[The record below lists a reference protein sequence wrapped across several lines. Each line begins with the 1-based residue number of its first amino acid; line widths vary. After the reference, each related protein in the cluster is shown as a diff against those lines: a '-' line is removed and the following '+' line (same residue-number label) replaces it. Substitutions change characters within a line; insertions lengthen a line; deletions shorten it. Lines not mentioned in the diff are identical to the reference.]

1 MARKIQLT
9 RAIRLGGE
17 HHDIGQVVDVSDDV
31 ADQLI
36 GVGRAA
42 PWQMPEA
49 APLEAAP
56 ALPPND
62 APLKQK
68 LRTRGR

>member
-17 HHDIGQVVDVSDDV
+17 HHDIGQAVEVSDDV
-31 ADQLI
+31 ANELL
-36 GVGRAA
+36 GAGRAA

-49 APLEAAP
+49 APIEAAP
-56 ALPPND
+56 ALPPID

>member
-1 MARKIQLT
+1 MARKIQLI

-17 HHDIGQVVDVSDDV
+17 HHDIGQVVEVSDEV
-31 ADQLI
+31 ANELL
-36 GVGRAA
+36 GMGRAL
-42 PWQMPEA
+42 PWQMP
-49 APLEAAP
+49 APAPVEAAP

>member
-9 RAIRLGGE
+9 VAIRLGGE
-17 HHDIGQVVDVSDDV
+17 HHDIGQAVEVDDET
-31 ADQLI
+31 ANYLI
-36 GVGRAA
+36 AAGRAA
-42 PWQMPEA
+42 PWQMPEP
-49 APLEAAP
+49 APVDKAP

>member
-1 MARKIQLT
+1 
-9 RAIRLGGE
+9 
-17 HHDIGQVVDVSDDV
+17 VVEVSDDLAV
-31 ADQLI
+31 DLLAN
-36 GVGRAA
+36 GRAA

-49 APLEAAP
+49 APIEDAP
-56 ALPPND
+56 VLPPND

>member
-17 HHDIGQVVDVSDDV
+17 HHDIGQVVDVSDEV
-31 ADQLI
+31 ANELL
-36 GVGRAA
+36 GMGRGL
-42 PWQMPEA
+42 PWQMPEP
-49 APLEAAP
+49 APLEDAP

>member
-17 HHDIGQVVDVSDDV
+17 HHEIGQVVEVSDDV

-36 GVGRAA
+36 GAGRAA

-49 APLEAAP
+49 APVEAAP

>member
-17 HHDIGQVVDVSDDV
+17 HCEVGQVVEVSDDLAV
-31 ADQLI
+31 DLLAN
-36 GVGRAA
+36 GRAA

-49 APLEAAP
+49 APIEDAP
-56 ALPPND
+56 VLPPND